1 MKTTNWNRF
10 FIICVLCS
18 VAAGAAGIQ
27 LIRIQNIEGAK
38 QILANSEAYQ
48 GINRIIYPERGSI
61 YDSEGRLLAGNELVY
76 EVGLDLQAIE
86 QPETVAS
93 VVSSVLGLDYA
104 RVLGYAQM
112 TPGNGNP
119 YFVVLDGFVSKD
131 KIAQLES
138 IKEDYAN
145 RSTKRGEVRPNLLG
159 LVWTANHKRSYPEG
173 TLASNILG
181 FYSFL
186 DRTDGIGYFG
196 VEEAYNDLLAGE
208 PKEVYSAIDPNL
220 LTSLE
225 EVLPG
230 VTVQLTFNR
239 EIQAM
244 TETKLDEAMEW
255 SGAENGS
262 IVVYDPETGEIIA
275 MATTPRLDPN
285 EYWSYSE
292 LFPNPKP
299 YNSAISSTYEP
310 GSVFKVITM
319 AAGLD
324 SGVVTPETTFNDTGS
339 ISVGGAT
346 IYNWN
351 MGGWGEV
358 DMTGCL
364 QHSLNV
370 CLAWLGTQLGPDRF
384 YSYLKSFGFDR
395 NTGIDLGGESHWPLK
410 LPGDGLWY
418 EVDLATNSF
427 GQGISVTPIQMVT
440 AIGAIANEGKMMAP
454 HVVKAMVIDGKQY
467 NIDPV
472 VVGTPISAETA
483 HTLTTMLV
491 NSLEN
496 EASSALV
503 EGYSL
508 AGKTGTGEIATP
520 LGYTNTSTNTSFVG
534 WGPAEDPKFLVYIW
548 LEKPEIS
555 IWGSEVAAPVFS
567 DLVSDLVVLMTIPPD
582 NVRLAEKPG
591 NNSLVILE

>member
-10 FIICVLCS
+10 FIICVLAS
-18 VAAGAAGIQ
+18 VVAGVAGIQ

-38 QILANSEAYQ
+38 QILADSEAYQ
-48 GINRIIYPERGSI
+48 GINRMIYPERGSI
-61 YDSEGRLLAGNELVY
+61 YDSDGRLLAGNEVIY
-76 EVGLDLQAIE
+76 EVGLDLQAIQ
-86 QPETVAS
+86 QPETVAA
-93 VVSSVLGLDYA
+93 VASSVLGLDYA
-104 RVLGYAQM
+104 RVLGYTQM

-119 YFVVLDGFVSKD
+119 FFIVLDGFVSKD
-131 KIAQLES
+131 KIAELES
-138 IKEDYAN
+138 IAEDYAN
-145 RSTKRGEVRPNLLG
+145 RSAKRGEVRPNLLG
-159 LVWTANHKRSYPEG
+159 LVWTANNKRSYPEG
-173 TLASNILG
+173 TLASNMLG

-196 VEEAYNDLLAGE
+196 VEEAYDDLMAGE
-208 PKEVYSAIDPNL
+208 PRQVYSAIDPNL
-220 LTSLE
+220 LTSIE
-225 EVLPG
+225 EVPPG
-230 VTVQLTFNR
+230 VTVQMTFNR

-244 TETKLDEAMEW
+244 TETKLDEAIEW
-255 SGAENGS
+255 SGAENGT
-262 IVVYDPETGEIIA
+262 IVVYNPETGEIIA

-285 EYWSYSE
+285 EYWNYSE
-292 LFPNPKP
+292 TFPNPKP
-299 YNSAISSTYEP
+299 FNSAISSTYEP

-324 SGVVTPETTFNDTGS
+324 AGVVKPETTFNDTGS
-339 ISVGGAT
+339 LFVGGAT

-358 DMTGCL
+358 DMTGCM

-370 CLAWLGTQLGPDRF
+370 CLAWLGTELGPDRF

-440 AIGAIANEGKMMAP
+440 AIGAIANDGRMMAP
-454 HVVKAMVIDGKQY
+454 HVVKSMVIDGKQY

-496 EASSALV
+496 EASNALV

-520 LGYTNTSTNTSFVG
+520 LGYTNSSTNTSFVG
-534 WGPAEDPKFLVYIW
+534 WGPAEDPKFLVYVW

-567 DLVSDLVVLMTIPPD
+567 DLVSDLVVLMNIPPD
-582 NVRLAEKPG
+582 NIRLADKP
-591 NNSLVILE
+591 SDTTVVIAE

>member
-1 MKTTNWNRF
+1 
-10 FIICVLCS
+10 
-18 VAAGAAGIQ
+18 
-27 LIRIQNIEGAK
+27 
-38 QILANSEAYQ
+38 
-48 GINRIIYPERGSI
+48 
-61 YDSEGRLLAGNELVY
+61 
-76 EVGLDLQAIE
+76 
-86 QPETVAS
+86 
-93 VVSSVLGLDYA
+93 
-104 RVLGYAQM
+104 
-112 TPGNGNP
+112 
-119 YFVVLDGFVSKD
+119 
-131 KIAQLES
+131 
-138 IKEDYAN
+138 
-145 RSTKRGEVRPNLLG
+145 
-159 LVWTANHKRSYPEG
+159 
-173 TLASNILG
+173 
-181 FYSFL
+181 
-186 DRTDGIGYFG
+186 
-196 VEEAYNDLLAGE
+196 
-208 PKEVYSAIDPNL
+208 
-220 LTSLE
+220 
-225 EVLPG
+225 
-230 VTVQLTFNR
+230 
-239 EIQAM
+239 
-244 TETKLDEAMEW
+244 
-255 SGAENGS
+255 
-262 IVVYDPETGEIIA
+262 
-275 MATTPRLDPN
+275 
-285 EYWSYSE
+285 
-292 LFPNPKP
+292 
-299 YNSAISSTYEP
+299 
-310 GSVFKVITM
+310 
-319 AAGLD
+319 
-324 SGVVTPETTFNDTGS
+324 
-339 ISVGGAT
+339 
-346 IYNWN
+346 
-351 MGGWGEV
+351 
-358 DMTGCL
+358 MTGCM

-370 CLAWLGTQLGPDRF
+370 CLAWLGMQLGPDRF